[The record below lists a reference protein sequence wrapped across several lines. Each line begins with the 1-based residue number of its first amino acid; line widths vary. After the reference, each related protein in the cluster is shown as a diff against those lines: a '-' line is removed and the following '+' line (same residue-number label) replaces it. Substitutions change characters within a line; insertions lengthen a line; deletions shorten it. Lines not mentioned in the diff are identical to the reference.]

1 MKIKSIFDPKRFALL
16 VRADIQQYSRT
27 ILIGT
32 GIAAAIYFVSTI
44 PPLLFPPH
52 RIDSDFHQGF
62 FPTMLF
68 IAGFLFSAGVFSEI
82 HKPVRN
88 AYFFL
93 LPASLFEKMLVR
105 LLGSGICFALIS
117 ILVYYLFS
125 LISSGIAA
133 IYDWGSCPA
142 FNPFTR
148 DMLLTI
154 AVYLVTHSI
163 FLFGSVYFKKHPF
176 MKTGVSLFALA
187 VFLGMFA
194 GIVFRIVYSDYFQGM
209 NFIDNGM
216 FTDFNCM
223 NDFGNTLASIFKYLF
238 WIVLAPSCWVLTYL
252 RLSETEV

>member
-27 ILIGT
+27 VLIGS
-32 GIAAAIYFVSTI
+32 GIVAAIYFVSTI

-52 RIDSDFHQGF
+52 RVDSDFHQGF
-62 FPTMLF
+62 FPAMLF
-68 IAGFLFSAGVFSEI
+68 IAGFLLSAGVFSEI

-105 LLGSGICFALIS
+105 LLGCGIGFTLIS
-117 ILVYYLFS
+117 VLVYYLFS

-133 IYDWGSCPA
+133 LYDWGSFPA

-163 FLFGSVYFKKHPF
+163 FLFGSVYFKKHSF

-187 VFLGMFA
+187 ILLGIFA
-194 GIVFRIVYSDYFQGM
+194 AIVFRIVYNDYFQGM
-209 NFIDNGM
+209 CFVDNLGFSDYDLPVNFGY
-216 FTDFNCM
+216 
-223 NDFGNTLASIFKYLF
+223 TLTSIFKYIF
-238 WIVLAPSCWVLTYL
+238 WIVLAPLCWVLTYL

>member
-27 ILIGT
+27 ILIGV
-32 GIAAAIYFVSTI
+32 GIVAAIYFVSTI

-52 RIDSDFHQGF
+52 RVDSDFHQGF
-62 FPTMLF
+62 FPAMLF

-82 HKPVRN
+82 HKPVQN

-105 LLGSGICFALIS
+105 LLGSGIGFALIS
-117 ILVYYLFS
+117 VFVYYLFS
-125 LISSGIAA
+125 LITSGIAA
-133 IYDWGSCPA
+133 IYDWGSFPA
-142 FNPFTR
+142 FNSFTR

-163 FLFGSVYFKKHPF
+163 FLFGSVYFKKHSF

-187 VFLGMFA
+187 IFLGIFA
-194 GIVFRIVYSDYFQGM
+194 GIIFRIVYGDYFQGM

-223 NDFGNTLASIFKYLF
+223 SDFGITLASIFKYLF
-238 WIVLAPSCWVLTYL
+238 WIVLAPLCWILTYL

>member
-1 MKIKSIFDPKRFALL
+1 MKIKSVFDPKRFALL
-16 VRADIQQYSRT
+16 VRADIQQYFRT

-32 GIAAAIYFVSTI
+32 GIVAAIYFVSTI

-52 RIDSDFHQGF
+52 RVDSDFHQGF
-62 FPTMLF
+62 FPAILF

-105 LLGSGICFALIS
+105 LLGSGIGFVLIS
-117 ILVYYLFS
+117 VLVYYLFS

-133 IYDWGSCPA
+133 IYDWGSFPA

-187 VFLGMFA
+187 IFLGIFA
-194 GIVFRIVYSDYFQGM
+194 GIVFRIVYGDYFQGM
-209 NFIDNGM
+209 NFMDNGV
-216 FTDFNCM
+216 FTEFKCM
-223 NDFGNTLASIFKYLF
+223 NDFGITLASIFKYIF
-238 WIVLAPSCWVLTYL
+238 WIGLAPLCWVLTYL